1 MTNRDFAVLAFR
13 LLGVW
18 FVAYALIGLAN
29 LPYVWDST
37 HDETR
42 RFTIAAVCLPSLVT
56 LGIGVL
62 VWMSAEWFALGTFP
76 IASTHSPS
84 SDPLRS
90 ETLLAT
96 AFAIIGTF
104 LIAESLPA
112 LVSSLALFVQSYT
125 ATTSILGRDAEQRHV
140 LWSAAIKANT
150 AAGIIRLV
158 IGLALLAGPARLSAA
173 VASIRKDLR
182 GTLGDAEGPEN
193 GPTP

>member
-13 LLGVW
+13 LSGVW
-18 FVAYALIGLAN
+18 FVAFALIGLAN
-29 LPYVWDST
+29 LPYIWDST

-42 RFTIAAVCLPSLVT
+42 RLIAAICLPSLVT

-62 VWMSAEWFALGTFP
+62 IWMSTEWFASRTFP

-112 LVSSLALFVQSYT
+112 LVSGLALFVQSYT
-125 ATTSILGRDAEQRHV
+125 ATTSILGRDA
-140 LWSAAIKANT
+140 
-150 AAGIIRLV
+150 
-158 IGLALLAGPARLSAA
+158 
-173 VASIRKDLR
+173 
-182 GTLGDAEGPEN
+182 
-193 GPTP
+193 

>member
-1 MTNRDFAVLAFR
+1 MTNRDSAVLAFR

-29 LPYVWDST
+29 LPYAWDST
-37 HDETR
+37 QDETR
-42 RFTIAAVCLPSLVT
+42 RLTIAAICLPSLVT

-62 VWMSAEWFALGTFP
+62 IWMSAEWFAARIFAVAPAHPLG
-76 IASTHSPS
+76 
-84 SDPLRS
+84 SDPLRG
-90 ETLLAT
+90 EMLLAT

-112 LVSSLALFVQSYT
+112 LVSSVALFVQSYT
-125 ATTSILGRDAEQRHV
+125 ATTSILGRDSEQQHL
-140 LWSAAIKANT
+140 LWSAAVKANT
-150 AAGIIRLV
+150 AAGITRLV

-182 GTLGDAEGPEN
+182 GTLDDAEGPGN

>member
-42 RFTIAAVCLPSLVT
+42 RFTIVAVCLPSLVT

-62 VWMSAEWFALGTFP
+62 IWMSAEWFASRTFP
-76 IASTHSPS
+76 IASTHSPA

-125 ATTSILGRDAEQRHV
+125 ATTSILGPDAEQRHL
-140 LWSAAIKANT
+140 LWSATIKANT

-182 GTLGDAEGPEN
+182 GTLGDAEGREN

>member
-1 MTNRDFAVLAFR
+1 MTNRDFAVLALR

-42 RFTIAAVCLPSLVT
+42 RITIAAICLPSLVT

-62 VWMSAEWFALGTFP
+62 TWMSAEWFASRSFP
-76 IASTHSPS
+76 VAPAHSPS
-84 SDPLRS
+84 SDHLRG

-112 LVSSLALFVQSYT
+112 LVSSLALFAQSYT
-125 ATTSILGRDAEQRHV
+125 ATTSILGRDAEQQHL

-150 AAGIIRLV
+150 AAGITRLV

-182 GTLGDAEGPEN
+182 GTLDDAEGPEN